1 MRSYNKSARVCP
13 ADILHDYR
21 AAFDDRKGFSETFD
35 ARSKRSGGTEIE
47 DDDVIFGMVDCL
59 FERKFQF
66 DPTPSTQPALE
77 YR

>member
-1 MRSYNKSARVCP
+1 MRSYNKSARVYP

-21 AAFDDRKGFSETFD
+21 AAFDDRKGFSETLY
-35 ARSKRSGGTEIE
+35 ARPKRSGGTEIE
-47 DDDVIFGMVDCL
+47 DYDVIFGVVDRL
-59 FERKFQF
+59 SESQFQF